1 MTDNPQH
8 LTSTTEEEGAALP
21 PAQITFEGLNL
32 HPQTIRALEAMAYEG
47 LSLHLAAKKENI
59 RPDNFTRAFNRPEVR
74 RVYNQ
79 IVKAIKDNAAT
90 QAYVRNVNLAQS
102 SNSDHVRADLNKWI
116 AGVDGI
122 AAVKRVEGK
131 MHHTHAF
138 GGFEYDEPEAVD
150 ITPEEGGSDIQSL
163 VDGEQATDE

>member
-1 MTDNPQH
+1 MTDEATPPV
-8 LTSTTEEEGAALP
+8 EGAALP
-21 PAQITFEGLNL
+21 PADLTFDGLGL
-32 HPQTIRALEAMAYEG
+32 GDKSIEALEAMAYEG
-47 LSLHLAAKKENI
+47 LSLHLAAKRADI
-59 RPDNFTRAFNRPEVR
+59 RVDNFNRTFSNPRVR

-79 IVKAIKDNAAT
+79 VVKSIRDNAAQ
-90 QAYVRNVNLAQS
+90 QAYIRMVGLAQTS
-102 SNSDHVRADLNKWI
+102 QSDHVRLEANKWI

-150 ITPEEGGSDIQSL
+150 ITPEDAQGDIKSPGLEG
-163 VDGEQATDE
+163 E